1 MAFSHFAQQYQQFL
15 ILDGGDMHIQKWRQ
29 PDISFNMFQLSASLN
44 RWKKPMSSYI
54 DEKLIPFASLWI
66 SFSLSLGFLSHLQIL
81 NSFWEYDCEWQAY
94 YLHFPCCCGQLCSLE
109 SLFLLMIVLPAT
121 TACSPPPFV
130 LLSYSSFCLSFYQF
144 LTILDEKERDTMAAV
159 CSRLG
164 CAVVYC
170 VIRDPS
176 KKIKWGFRMIAIT
189 QCSLLPK
196 RNEHFSWLLRQS
208 CTRSPGQ
215 TVMRAS

>member
-1 MAFSHFAQQYQQFL
+1 MGEICTSRSEGNPTSVSICFSSVQS
-15 ILDGGDMHIQKWRQ
+15 WT
-29 PDISFNMFQLSASLN
+29 
-44 RWKKPMSSYI
+44 
-54 DEKLIPFASLWI
+54 DERNPCLPTLMRI
-66 SFSLSLGFLSHLQIL
+66 SLSSTDLEFIL
-81 NSFWEYDCEWQAY
+81 RVRCEWQAY

-121 TACSPPPFV
+121 TACSLPPFV
-130 LLSYSSFCLSFYQF
+130 LLSYCSFRLSFYQF
-144 LTILDEKERDTMAAV
+144 LTSLDEKERDNMAAV

-170 VIRDPS
+170 VITDPS
-176 KKIKWGFRMIAIT
+176 KKMKWEFRMIAIT

-196 RNEHFSWLLRQS
+196 RNEHFFWLLSQS

-215 TVMRAS
+215 TVMRGS